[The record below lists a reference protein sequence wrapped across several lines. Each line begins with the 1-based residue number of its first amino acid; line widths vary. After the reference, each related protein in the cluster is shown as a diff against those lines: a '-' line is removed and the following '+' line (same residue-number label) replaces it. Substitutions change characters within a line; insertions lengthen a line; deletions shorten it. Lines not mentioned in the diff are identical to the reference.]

1 MSPYHY
7 TECGLDHVM
16 INGVQFIQDDAGES
30 VTTIPNIDG
39 LHRAIATGIVSKSG
53 NLTGKELR
61 FLRTEMGM
69 TQAELAAIVHR
80 EPLAISRWERGET
93 ELIDANAE
101 TLIRLFAKEK
111 LNLEIDVTV
120 PLPVSDTVTV
130 PLSDTALQPPGR
142 LLTEAVHKAPNG

>member
-1 MSPYHY
+1 MSPYRY

-16 INGVQFIQDDAGES
+16 IKGVQFIQDDAGES

-61 FLRTEMGM
+61 FLRTEMGL

-120 PLPVSDTVTV
+120 EDMSQKSVQSA
-130 PLSDTALQPPGR
+130 LSLEIEIDGSNTDDYRPMVH
-142 LLTEAVHKAPNG
+142 AV

>member
-53 NLTGKELR
+53 HLTGKELR

-120 PLPVSDTVTV
+120 EDMSQKSVQSA
-130 PLSDTALQPPGR
+130 LSLEIEIDGSNTDDYRPMVYA
-142 LLTEAVHKAPNG
+142 A

>member
-69 TQAELAAIVHR
+69 TQAELAAI
-80 EPLAISRWERGET
+80 SRWERGET

-120 PLPVSDTVTV
+120 EDMSQKSVQSA
-130 PLSDTALQPPGR
+130 LSLEIEIDGSNTDDYRPMVYA
-142 LLTEAVHKAPNG
+142 A

>member
-1 MSPYHY
+1 MSTYHY

-16 INGVQFIQDDAGES
+16 INGVQFIQGDAGES

-39 LHRAIATGIVSKSG
+39 LHRAIATRIVSKSG

-120 PLPVSDTVTV
+120 EDMSQKSVQSA
-130 PLSDTALQPPGR
+130 LSLEIEIDGSNTDDYRPMVYA
-142 LLTEAVHKAPNG
+142 A

>member
-1 MSPYHY
+1 MSPYRY

-39 LHRAIATGIVSKSG
+39 LHRAIATGIISKSG
-53 NLTGKELR
+53 NLTVKELR

-120 PLPVSDTVTV
+120 EDMSQKSVQSA
-130 PLSDTALQPPGR
+130 LSLEIEIDGSNTDDYRPMVYA
-142 LLTEAVHKAPNG
+142 A

>member
-1 MSPYHY
+1 
-7 TECGLDHVM
+7 
-16 INGVQFIQDDAGES
+16 
-30 VTTIPNIDG
+30 
-39 LHRAIATGIVSKSG
+39 
-53 NLTGKELR
+53 
-61 FLRTEMGM
+61 M

-120 PLPVSDTVTV
+120 EDMSQKSVQSA
-130 PLSDTALQPPGR
+130 LSLEIEIDGSNTDDYRPMVYA
-142 LLTEAVHKAPNG
+142 A